1 MKRTILS
8 IALITGITSFA
19 SAQLSVSKTRKM
31 ESFSKVSTLGVVRM
45 ELFRGI
51 NGTDTTYM
59 LNYINNA
66 FKQSTKNESF
76 FLKASTEDMLN
87 LEQLMLEVLKNKDSD
102 ENVSL
107 KIGDKDYFLHRTS
120 TMGFPS
126 LMLVHSSDYD
136 YTILAEKEIKKIF
149 SPFHGDKKKK

>member
-8 IALITGITSFA
+8 LALLLGLSTFA
-19 SAQLSVSKTRKM
+19 NAQLSVSKTPKM
-31 ESFSKVSTLGVVRM
+31 EPFSKVSMLGVTRM
-45 ELFRGI
+45 EMFRGI

-59 LNYINNA
+59 LSYVNNA

-76 FLKASTEDMLN
+76 YLKASTQDMLS

-102 ENVSL
+102 ESVSV

-126 LMLVHSSDYD
+126 LMLAHSADYD
-136 YTILAEKEIKKIF
+136 YTFLAEKEIKKIF
-149 SPFHGDKKKK
+149 APFHGDKKKK